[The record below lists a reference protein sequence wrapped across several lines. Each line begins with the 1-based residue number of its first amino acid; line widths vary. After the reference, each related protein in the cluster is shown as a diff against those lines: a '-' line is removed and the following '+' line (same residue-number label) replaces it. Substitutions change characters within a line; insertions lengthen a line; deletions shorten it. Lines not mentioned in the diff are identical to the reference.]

1 MLLFSDGFETFDIM
15 DLRYKWGMFN
25 LLYRTTSPKIVY
37 GNDPSCNKPYATKN
51 GRALYFG
58 SSAGVL
64 GTTFKPS
71 RTVFVGVAVRS
82 RPKLTPQ
89 PTPLSLQID
98 FYNKV
103 SIDRGMSPEIYYNGN
118 IPSTSYP
125 SWGTPISTLT
135 LTITNYRVA
144 ISWTFAGATTRIGD
158 INTTA
163 DMLSGDYHYIQVG
176 FTLYGNVSA
185 QPRAWAEV
193 RVGGRGATNYVFQDI
208 LTTLP
213 DGTGQFFVNALTFQP
228 TAGMEGT
235 AIDDFYICNDEGS
248 VNNSFLGNVKVRRVL
263 PVADGTENDAAPTLK
278 LADAAR
284 FQAVHEDFVGSFGW
298 PPALDPAD
306 PLYLSPEECF
316 EDYLSLERSGDRQLL
331 RFTDAGFADSKPRI
345 FGTILHPLA
354 KAKYRSVAGTTTLTG
369 VMKTGLLPILEA
381 NPADAPI
388 SHTRLGGG
396 TWQTYP
402 LVFENTEVVLPGQLP
417 QIWNPDTINNSE
429 FGFDLAACE
438 LDPIMY
444 GGILDRFSLVTYEVV
459 SDVLYCIDAT
469 HRFYEDPIADGMAFE
484 ETELSYEHTWLFTE
498 ELYWDVEVAAY
509 NAFPR
514 FINETLEFSE
524 SIPWTY
530 LFAQDA
536 IDLMDDVFIQWLDV
550 VEDGFALDDWA
561 DGFWEELF
569 TDEIGFADNGIFTY
583 IELLDEMFGLEEP
596 YLWDGH
602 ELIEEELMI
611 DVDEPWD
618 NHELLEETLHTD
630 DGLAQGVGLDI
641 DDTFGLEED
650 HHNGWLVEQ
659 PAVSVLL
666 AESVRTQQ
674 WRYEKLFGM
683 VINSWQIEPIE
694 QVGQDGNHT
703 GDNPWGA

>member
-15 DLRYKWGMFN
+15 DLRYKWGMFS
-25 LLYRTTSPKIVY
+25 LSYQTASPKIVY
-37 GNDPSCNKPYATKN
+37 GNDPSCNKPYATKG

-58 SSAGVL
+58 SSTGIL

-71 RTVFVGVAVRS
+71 RTIFAGVAVRS
-82 RPKLTPQ
+82 KPTLAPQSAPLT
-89 PTPLSLQID
+89 LQID
-98 FYNKV
+98 FYNKIP
-103 SIDRGMSPEIYYNGN
+103 IDRGILPEIYYNYS
-118 IPSTSYP
+118 IPSTGYP
-125 SWGTPISTLT
+125 YWETPISTLT
-135 LTITNYRVA
+135 LTITSYRVA
-144 ISWTFAGATTRIGD
+144 VSWTFAGATTQIGD

-163 DMLSGDYHYIQVG
+163 DMLSGDYHYIQFG

-213 DGTGQFFVNALTFQP
+213 DDTGQFFVNALTFQP
-228 TAGMEGT
+228 TAGMEGL

-263 PVADGTENDAAPTLK
+263 PIADGTENDAVPTLK

-284 FQAVHEDFVGSFGW
+284 FQAVHEDFIGTSGW

-306 PLYLSPEECF
+306 PLYLSKEECF

-331 RFTDAGFADSKPRI
+331 RFTDAGFAASKPHI
-345 FGTILHPLA
+345 FGTIIHALA
-354 KAKYRSVAGTTTLTG
+354 KAKYRSVTGSTTLTG
-369 VMKTGLLPILEA
+369 VMKTGLLPIIEA
-381 NPADAPI
+381 NPSDAPI

-396 TWQTYP
+396 TWQTHP
-402 LVFENTEVVLPGQLP
+402 LVFENTEVVVPGQSS

-444 GGILDRFSLVTYEVV
+444 GGILDRFSIVANEVV

-469 HRFYEDPIADGMAFE
+469 HRFYEEPILDGMAFE
-484 ETELSYEHTWLFTE
+484 ETGLSYEYAWLFIE
-498 ELYWDVEVAAY
+498 ELYWDVEVAVY
-509 NAFPR
+509 KAFPR

-524 SIPWTY
+524 SIPWVY

-536 IDLMDDVFIQWLDV
+536 VDFMDDVFIQWLDV
-550 VEDGFALDDWA
+550 VEDGFAADDWA
-561 DGFWEELF
+561 DGFWEELL
-569 TDEIGFADNGIFTY
+569 TDEIGFVDKGIFTY
-583 IELLDEMFGLEEP
+583 IELLDELFGLEEP

-602 ELIEEELMI
+602 ELIEDELMI
-611 DVDEPWD
+611 EADEPWD
-618 NHELLEETLHTD
+618 NHELLEETLHAD
-630 DGLAQGVGLDI
+630 DGIVQGIGLDI
-641 DDTFGLEED
+641 LDIFGLEED

-659 PAVSVLL
+659 PEVSVSLVD
-666 AESVRTQQ
+666 SVLTQQ
-674 WRYEKLFGM
+674 WRHEKIFGM

-694 QVGQDGNHT
+694 QLGQDGNRI